1 MKPRGR
7 VIKLGVWRRCRNR
20 RRRRQQ
26 TRGAREETTD
36 VVWRAHSGRR
46 RVPAFMWLFYCFLP
60 VGRVVTTSAAQEE
73 NSNSSR
79 LQAALEASHN
89 IWASSRDQRHRHSF
103 SWAGPAASDEPDQD
117 LKLSGPVQSWWWS
130 SIRHKWE
137 FYSQLYGFYEPNYF
151 NYQLQQ
157 FWHLAPKFNQ
167 RFKGLVA
174 QSKTI
179 QITIIIV
186 LISY

>member
-103 SWAGPAASDEPDQD
+103 SWAGP
-117 LKLSGPVQSWWWS
+117 GPEAVWS
-130 SIRHKWE
+130 SSELMVKLNQTQMRVLLSTLWFLWAKL
-137 FYSQLYGFYEPNYF
+137 FQLSTATILTFGTKI
-151 NYQLQQ
+151 Q
-157 FWHLAPKFNQ
+157 PKIQ
-167 RFKGLVA
+167 RACSSV
-174 QSKTI
+174 
-179 QITIIIV
+179 
-186 LISY
+186 